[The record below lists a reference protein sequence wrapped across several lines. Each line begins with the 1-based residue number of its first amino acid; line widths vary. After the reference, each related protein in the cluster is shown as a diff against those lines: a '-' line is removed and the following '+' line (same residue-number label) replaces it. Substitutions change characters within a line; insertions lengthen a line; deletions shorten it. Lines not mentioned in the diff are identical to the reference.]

1 MTEPTEANGGIK
13 NKAQAA
19 LIGALNWLYD
29 QVSGSREI
37 ADTARTLRSDA
48 EIDRR
53 IAYYCTMAG
62 TAGFVTNVGG
72 ALTLPITLPAN
83 LLSVAALQL
92 RLIGEV
98 ASARGYDLQG
108 PEVRTFA
115 LACLTGNAALDILK
129 EAGVRLG
136 VSVGQRA
143 IGQIAGA
150 TIARINQAVGFQLLT
165 KAGTQGVVNLTKFVP
180 VVGGLVGGTVDAL
193 STKAVG
199 EIAKRVFEAL
209 PTQEPGR
216 ALDGRND
223 PYPPRL
229 LTSTET

>member
-1 MTEPTEANGGIK
+1 MAEADGSIK

-19 LIGALNWLYD
+19 LIDALNWLYD
-29 QVSGSREI
+29 QISGSQET
-37 ADTARTLRSDA
+37 ADTAKMLRSNA

-53 IAYYCTMAG
+53 IAYYCTLAG

-92 RLIGEV
+92 RLVAEV
-98 ASARGYDLQG
+98 ASARGYDLHG
-108 PEVRTFA
+108 PEARTLA
-115 LACLTGNAALDILK
+115 LVCLTGNAALDILK
-129 EAGVRLG
+129 EAGVR
-136 VSVGQRA
+136 VGQRA

-150 TIARINQAVGFQLLT
+150 LVAKINQAVGSRLLT
-165 KAGTQGVVNLTKFVP
+165 KAVTQGAVNLTKFVP

-209 PTQEPGR
+209 PTQEPGHD
-216 ALDGRND
+216 ADD
-223 PYPPRL
+223 PDQPQL
-229 LTSTET
+229 LTAAKR